1 VFLMTECVGEAE
13 HSVSY
18 RWLQGSFVFP
28 ITKWDGKDVV
38 FHIRKW
44 DGEPVVFPMR
54 WDHAPCCVSHKEM

>member
-1 VFLMTECVGEAE
+1 MTECVGEAE

-18 RWLQGSFVFP
+18 RWFQGSFVFP

-44 DGEPVVFPMR
+44 DEDRHSKILKIYKIIFT
-54 WDHAPCCVSHKEM
+54 KN